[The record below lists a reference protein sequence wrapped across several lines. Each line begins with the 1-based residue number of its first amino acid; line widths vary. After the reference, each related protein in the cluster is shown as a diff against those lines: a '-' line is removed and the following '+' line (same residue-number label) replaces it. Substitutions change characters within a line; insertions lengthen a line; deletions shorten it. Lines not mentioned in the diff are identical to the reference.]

1 MVEKDVLFKTKVKH
15 KGIFDFSETY
25 RILYEWLVDQGYDI
39 NEKTYKENIG
49 AGGAKEIEIE
59 WDAMKKVSDYFR
71 FLLEIKWHPLGMTSV
86 EVEIDGVKQKMNK
99 GQFEIEIK
107 SVLLKDYESRWENKP
122 IQKFLRGLY
131 DKYIIRERVE
141 AYEGK
146 LIAEMD
152 EFVAQCKS
160 FLALTGHR

>member
-1 MVEKDVLFKTKVKH
+1 M
-15 KGIFDFSETY
+15 
-25 RILYEWLVDQGYDI
+25 
-39 NEKTYKENIG
+39 G
-49 AGGAKEIEIE
+49 AGGAKEIEID
-59 WDAMKKVSDYFR
+59 WDALKKVSDYFR
-71 FLLEIKWHPLGMTSV
+71 FLLEIKWHLLGMTSV

-122 IQKFLRGLY
+122 FQKFLRGLY